1 MKERP
6 QEIDTSVSR
15 QERLLIF
22 LEGGARTLD
31 ELSSML
37 DMSWDQVFL
46 AVDTLSRSGAVSLR
60 MTGAREYAVSLGR
73 RGC

>member
-1 MKERP
+1 
-6 QEIDTSVSR
+6 
-15 QERLLIF
+15 
-22 LEGGARTLD
+22 
-31 ELSSML
+31 ML
-37 DMSWDQVFL
+37 DMSRDQVFL